1 MAEKVL
7 RWFWS
12 LHRISRLADS
22 EQVGPP
28 GVPIRMRPN
37 GDRLESEAKP
47 GTWSRQ
53 SGLRWRSWQQM
64 RQGSRGWSLDRD
76 FQKKRPAACERHS
89 HKPSPATV
97 FDYSRALAQGDWCPG
112 PALAR
117 GHV

>member
-37 GDRLESEAKP
+37 GDRLEQAKQ
-47 GTWSRQ
+47 SRERGPDNQ
-53 SGLRWRSWQQM
+53 GCDED
-64 RQGSRGWSLDRD
+64 QGSKCAKALEAGQWTVIS
-76 FQKKRPAACERHS
+76 KRKGPPRASGTHTSRVRRLSSITREPWRTVIGALGQRWHAA
-89 HKPSPATV
+89 T
-97 FDYSRALAQGDWCPG
+97 
-112 PALAR
+112 
-117 GHV
+117 